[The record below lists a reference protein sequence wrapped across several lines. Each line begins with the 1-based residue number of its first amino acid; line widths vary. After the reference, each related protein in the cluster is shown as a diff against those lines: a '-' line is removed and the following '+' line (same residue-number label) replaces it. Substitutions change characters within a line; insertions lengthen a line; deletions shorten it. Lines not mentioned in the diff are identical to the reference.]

1 METTKIINTENKLG
15 REGDDVEPDVPQP
28 AVPEADG
35 RAGGP
40 PGL

>member
-1 METTKIINTENKLG
+1 MGMTKIINTENKSG
-15 REGDDVEPDVPQP
+15 RERDDMEPDVPQP